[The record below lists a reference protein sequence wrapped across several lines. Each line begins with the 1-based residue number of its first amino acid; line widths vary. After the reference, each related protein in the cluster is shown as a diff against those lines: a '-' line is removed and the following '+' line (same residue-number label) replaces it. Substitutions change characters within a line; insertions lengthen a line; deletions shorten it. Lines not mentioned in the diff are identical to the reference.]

1 MPFILAEAGVSG
13 GTFDIGVITSA
24 LESLIT
30 ITGKLIDYTL
40 SQPVLALCFVAGTVV
55 PAGFAMFARAKYT
68 SR

>member
-1 MPFILAEAGVSG
+1 MPFILAEAGASG
-13 GTFDIGVITSA
+13 GFDLTVITSA

-68 SR
+68 AR